1 MFAPKTILVPTDFS
15 EFSDKALQQAIDI
28 AKQHNAKIYLFHV
41 IGTIHRQCAIDYCV
55 DSRMVEEFEKNSVD
69 ASKEMMQ
76 AQIDKFPEAKSVEI
90 ITDTRKGT
98 PYQEILEEQ
107 VARKVDLVVI
117 ASHGRTGLM
126 HYLMGSVAEKVV
138 MGATCSVLLVK
149 S

>member
-28 AKQHNAKIYLFHV
+28 AKQHRAEIYLFHV
-41 IGTIHRQCAIDYCV
+41 IGIIRQCAMDYCV
-55 DSRMVEEFEKNSVD
+55 DNRVVEEMEKNTAD

-76 AQIDKFPEAKSVEI
+76 AQIDKFPEAKSIEI
-90 ITDTRKGT
+90 ITDIRKGT
-98 PYQEILEEQ
+98 PYEEILEEQ
-107 VARKVDLVVI
+107 VKRKADLIVI

-138 MGATCSVLLVK
+138 VGAKCSVLLVR